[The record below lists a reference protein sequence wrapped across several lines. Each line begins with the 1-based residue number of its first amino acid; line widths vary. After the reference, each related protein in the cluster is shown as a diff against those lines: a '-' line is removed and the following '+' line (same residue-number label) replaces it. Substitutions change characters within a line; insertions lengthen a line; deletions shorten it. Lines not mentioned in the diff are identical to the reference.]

1 MLHFC
6 QSNLALAFPTFCHI
20 LNYTTADPERH
31 EIFLSSAYTQEK
43 VYSRDFLLPI
53 CGFHSHWKTS
63 FGRSSVSQ
71 RSSTLPHIHLP
82 LSRPQ
87 CHIRWCFALEHTA
100 TVIIPPLIDQSR
112 FLLYIQKPHSA
123 NSSLESLNQLIEA
136 PVKCTLF
143 DSCSV
148 CNEWF
153 CPQNLSKELS
163 RNLFLAQCY
172 AITKKIHIH
181 IQHIYASRHTSICY
195 QKDIDV
201 LEQVQR
207 KTVKLM
213 KGIEDRFGEEKLKEL
228 RLFALQVKKG

>member
-1 MLHFC
+1 MPHQVVLCTRTYSYSNHSSSDRPKQIPSLH
-6 QSNLALAFPTFCHI
+6 S
-20 LNYTTADPERH
+20 
-31 EIFLSSAYTQEK
+31 
-43 VYSRDFLLPI
+43 
-53 CGFHSHWKTS
+53 
-63 FGRSSVSQ
+63 
-71 RSSTLPHIHLP
+71 
-82 LSRPQ
+82 
-87 CHIRWCFALEHTA
+87 
-100 TVIIPPLIDQSR
+100 
-112 FLLYIQKPHSA
+112 KPHSA

-136 PVKCTLF
+136 PVKCALF